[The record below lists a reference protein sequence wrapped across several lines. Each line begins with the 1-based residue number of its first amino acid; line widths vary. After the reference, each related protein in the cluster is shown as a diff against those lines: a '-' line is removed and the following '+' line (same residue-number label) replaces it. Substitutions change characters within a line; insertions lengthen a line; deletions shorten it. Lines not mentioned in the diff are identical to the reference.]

1 MINITRSSGNKNW
14 LLVGTIFISVIG
26 LPNNLHGLNNDNP
39 TAVIPIVADKVD
51 IDFTATTLNAETFHG
66 RSLLG
71 KIVLIDFFAIW
82 CGPCLEAFPVL
93 NKLNEDLKKENFEV
107 VGVAI
112 YSGTIEDVK
121 DILSNHDPRYNIYIG
136 DDDEIVR
143 KYGVIGFPTYVLFSP
158 EGKIVKKYV
167 GSREDFYE
175 TVAKDIRD
183 LRNKSILTGK

>member
-1 MINITRSSGNKNW
+1 MTKSSGNKFR
-14 LLVGTIFISVIG
+14 LLVGMIFISVNS
-26 LPNNLHGLNNDNP
+26 LPNNLNGLFNDNP
-39 TAVIPIVADKVD
+39 TTIIPIVADKVD

-71 KIVLIDFFAIW
+71 KTVLIDFFAIW

-121 DILSNHDPRYNIYIG
+121 DILSNHDPLYNIYIG
-136 DDDEIVR
+136 NDDEIVR
-143 KYGVIGFPTYVLFSP
+143 KYGVIGFPTYMLFSP

-175 TVAKDIRD
+175 TVAKDVRD